1 MRRLAP
7 LAFTC
12 LVLLGGCSRPSHDR
26 SEPALA
32 PTVEPASE
40 SDHWAQRA
48 ANITI
53 IRDTWGI
60 PHIYGKTD
68 ADAVFGMIYAQAED
82 DFPRIEANYLAALG
96 MLAQVDGE
104 AAIYRDLRA
113 RLFIRPDQLQQ
124 LYAES
129 PAWLVELMD
138 AWADGLNFYLHTHPE
153 TKPRLLERF
162 EPWMALAFSEGS
174 IGGDIERVELD
185 ELEQFYGSTP
195 KPPPAP
201 EPEPEPSGSNG
212 FAIAPSKSA
221 TGNALLLI
229 NPHTSFYFR
238 AELQVVSEQ
247 GLDVYG
253 AATWGQ
259 FFVYQGFNEDAGW
272 MHTSSGAD
280 AIDWYL
286 ETIVEQ
292 DGRLHARHGDQLEPL
307 AVSTVT
313 IPYAVSDS
321 IATREFTVYHSQHGP
336 IIREQQGKWV
346 AIRLMQSPVD
356 ALSQSFLRTKARD
369 HDQFRATMQLRTNS
383 SNNTVFADSS
393 GNIAYY
399 HGNFVPRRDPQFDWS
414 EPVDGSNPAT
424 DWQGLHELDEL
435 IAVHNPSIGWLQN
448 TNNWPFTVAGP
459 DSPKPADFPKYM
471 APEPENPRGI
481 HALRL
486 LQAAPPLTLDTLIAT
501 AYDPHLTAFET
512 LLPALIEA
520 HDKLPR
526 RSPLRTELAEPIA
539 LLRAWDLRNGVD
551 STATS
556 VAIYWAEQLRAQV
569 QAATGLEGDP
579 LLAAMIEQSTPASRL
594 DALRTAISRLQTD
607 FGDWRTPWGEINRY
621 QRLDGQIEQP
631 FSDDAPSVP
640 VPFASGR
647 WGALASYGA
656 TTKPGTKRMYGTS
669 GNSFVA
675 IVEFGE
681 RVRAKAITVGGQSGD
696 PSSAH
701 FSDQVQRYVEG
712 ALRDVWFYRED
723 VEAHAERSYHPGE
736 SLTPAR
742 GR

>member
-7 LAFTC
+7 LAFAC
-12 LVLLGGCSRPSHDR
+12 LTLLGCGRSTREQSDR
-26 SEPALA
+26 ALEPAVA
-32 PTVEPASE
+32 PASE
-40 SDHWAQRA
+40 ADRWAERA
-48 ANITI
+48 SNVTI

-82 DFPRIEANYLAALG
+82 DFPRIEGNYLGVLG
-96 MLAQVDGE
+96 MAAQVEGE

-113 RLFIRPDQLQQ
+113 RLFIRTDELKR

-153 TKPRLLERF
+153 TEPKLLRRF

-185 ELEQFYGSTP
+185 ELEQFYG
-195 KPPPAP
+195 KPARPPAPAP
-201 EPEPEPSGSNG
+201 EPEREPSGSNG

-229 NPHTSFYFR
+229 NPHTSFFFR

-272 MHTSSGAD
+272 MHTSSAAD
-280 AIDWYL
+280 SIDWYL
-286 ETIVEQ
+286 ETIAEH
-292 DGRLHARHGDQLEPL
+292 DGKLHARHGDRLEPL
-307 AVSTVT
+307 EVSTVT
-313 IPYAVSDS
+313 IPYAQGDS
-321 IATREFTVYHSQHGP
+321 LAEREFTVYHSQHGP
-336 IIREQQGKWV
+336 IIREQDGKWV
-346 AIRLMQSPVD
+346 AIRLMQRPVD
-356 ALSQSFLRTKARD
+356 ALSQSFLRTKARN
-369 HDQFRATMQLRTNS
+369 HAEFRETMQLRTNS

-399 HGNFVPRRDPQFDWS
+399 HGNFIPRRDPSFDWS
-414 EPVDGSNPAT
+414 KPVDGSNPAT
-424 DWQGLHELDEL
+424 DWQELHEVDEL
-435 IAVHNPSIGWLQN
+435 ISVLNPPIGWLQN

-459 DSPKPADFPKYM
+459 DSPKPTDYPAYM
-471 APEPENPRGI
+471 APDLENPRGV
-481 HALRL
+481 HALKV
-486 LQAAPPLTLDTLIAT
+486 LQDTPPLTLDTLLAA
-501 AYDPHLTAFET
+501 AYDPYLSAFET
-512 LLPALIEA
+512 LLPSLLDAYDA
-520 HDKLPR
+520 LPR
-526 RSPLRTELAEPIA
+526 RSPLRAELAEPIE

-556 VAIYWAEQLRAQV
+556 LAIYWAEQLLGRV
-569 QAATGLEGDP
+569 AATTGMQSNEIHV
-579 LLAAMIEQSTPASRL
+579 ATMIERTSPAERL
-594 DALRTAISRLQTD
+594 DALRAAVARLQAD

-621 QRLDGQIEQP
+621 QRLDGQIQLH
-631 FSDDAPSVP
+631 FDDNAPSVP

-656 TTKPGTKRMYGTS
+656 ATRPGTKRMYGTS

-675 IVEFGE
+675 VVEFGE
-681 RVRAKAITVGGQSGD
+681 RVRARAITVGGQSGD
-696 PSSAH
+696 PSSPH
-701 FSDQVQRYVEG
+701 FGDQVQRYVEG
-712 ALRDVWFYRED
+712 NLRDVWFYRED

-736 SLTPAR
+736 
-742 GR
+742 

>member
-7 LAFTC
+7 LAFAC
-12 LVLLGGCSRPSHDR
+12 LALLGCDR
-26 SEPALA
+26 SAHEPSEPTPPPAVA
-32 PTVEPASE
+32 PTDEAARWS
-40 SDHWAQRA
+40 QRA
-48 ANITI
+48 ADVTI

-82 DFPRIEANYLAALG
+82 DFPRIEANYLGVLG
-96 MLAQVDGE
+96 MAAQVEGE

-113 RLFIRPDQLQQ
+113 RLFIRPDELEQ

-153 TKPRLLERF
+153 TQPKLIHRF

-185 ELEQFYGSTP
+185 ELERFYGSSPRP
-195 KPPPAP
+195 KAP
-201 EPEPEPSGSNG
+201 EVEAEPSGSNG

-229 NPHTSFYFR
+229 NPHTSFFFR

-247 GLDVYG
+247 GLDAYG

-280 AIDWYL
+280 SIDWYL

-292 DGRLHARHGDQLEPL
+292 DGQLHARHGDQLVPL
-307 AVSTVT
+307 EVSSIR
-313 IPYAVSDS
+313 IPYATGGSM
-321 IATREFTVYHSQHGP
+321 AEREFTVYHSQHGP
-336 IIREQQGKWV
+336 IIREQDGKWV
-346 AIRLMQSPVD
+346 AIRLMQRPVD
-356 ALSQSFLRTKARD
+356 ALSQSFLRTKARN
-369 HDQFRATMQLRTNS
+369 HTEFRATMQLRTNS

-399 HGNFVPRRDPQFDWS
+399 HGNFMPRRDLSFDWN
-414 EPVDGSNPAT
+414 EPVDGSDPKT

-435 IAVHNPSIGWLQN
+435 IFVLNPSIGWLQN

-459 DSPKPADFPKYM
+459 DSPKSGNYPAYM
-471 APEPENPRGI
+471 APDRENPRGL
-481 HALRL
+481 HALRVL
-486 LQAAPPLTLDTLIAT
+486 ADAPPFTLDSLITA
-501 AYDPHLTAFET
+501 AYDPYLSAFET
-512 LLPALIEA
+512 LLPALLDA
-520 HDKLPR
+520 YDALPR
-526 RSPLRTELAEPIA
+526 RSPLRAELAEPIA
-539 LLRAWDLRNGVD
+539 LLRGWDLRNGVD

-556 VAIYWAEQLRAQV
+556 LAIYWAEQLLVRI
-569 QAATGLEGDP
+569 AATGVEAHEIDVAMMLER
-579 LLAAMIEQSTPASRL
+579 STPAERL
-594 DALRTAISRLQTD
+594 DALRAAVARLQAD
-607 FGDWRTPWGEINRY
+607 FGDWQTPWGEINRY
-621 QRLDGQIEQP
+621 QRLDGQIHLR
-631 FSDDAPSVP
+631 FLDDEPSVA

-656 TTKPGTKRMYGTS
+656 ATKPGTKSMYGTS

-675 IVEFGE
+675 VVEFGE
-681 RVRAKAITVGGQSGD
+681 RVRAKAIMVGGQSGD
-696 PSSAH
+696 PSSPH
-701 FSDQVQRYVEG
+701 FGDQVQRYVAG
-712 ALRDVWFYRED
+712 DLRDVWFYRED
-723 VEAHAERSYHPGE
+723 VEAHAERSYHPG
-736 SLTPAR
+736 SR
-742 GR
+742 

>member
-1 MRRLAP
+1 MRRLA
-7 LAFTC
+7 LLTFTC
-12 LVLLGGCSRPSHDR
+12 LVVLGCGRPARER
-26 SEPALA
+26 SELPPASA
-32 PTVEPASE
+32 VEPDDEAAR
-40 SDHWAQRA
+40 WQRRA

-60 PHIYGKTD
+60 PHIYGKSD

-96 MLAQVDGE
+96 MLAQVEGE

-113 RLFIRPDQLQQ
+113 RLFIRPDELRR

-138 AWADGLNFYLHTHPE
+138 AWADGLNFYLHTHPSVQP
-153 TKPRLLERF
+153 KLLERF

-185 ELEQFYGSTP
+185 ALEQFYGRTP
-195 KPPPAP
+195 KPPEPAP
-201 EPEPEPSGSNG
+201 EGDDEPGGSNG

-229 NPHTSFYFR
+229 NPHTSFFFR

-247 GLDVYG
+247 GLDAYG

-280 AIDWYL
+280 TIDWYL
-286 ETIVEQ
+286 ETIVEH
-292 DGRLHARHGDQLEPL
+292 DGRLHARRGDELEPL
-307 AVSTVT
+307 VVSTVT
-313 IPYAVSDS
+313 IPYLTGGSQAE
-321 IATREFTVYHSQHGP
+321 REFTVYHSQHGP
-336 IIREQQGKWV
+336 IIREQAGKWV
-346 AIRLMQSPVD
+346 AIRLMQRPVD
-356 ALSQSFLRTKARD
+356 ALTQSFLRTKARN

-399 HGNFVPRRDPQFDWS
+399 HGNFMPRRDPSFDWS

-435 IAVHNPSIGWLQN
+435 IVVLNPSNGWLQN

-459 DSPKPADFPKYM
+459 ESPNAAEYPTYM
-471 APEPENPRGI
+471 APERENSRGL
-481 HALRL
+481 HALKV
-486 LQAAPPLTLDTLIAT
+486 LQAAPPLTIDTLIDA
-501 AYDPHLTAFET
+501 AYDPYLMAFES
-512 LLPALIEA
+512 LLPALFEA
-520 HDKLPR
+520 HDALPR
-526 RSPLRTELAEPIA
+526 HRPLRPELAEPIE
-539 LLRAWDLRNGVD
+539 LLRGWDLRNGVD

-556 VAIYWAEQLRAQV
+556 VAIDWAEQLRAEV
-569 QAATGLEGDP
+569 ATATGIDAGEIDV
-579 LLAAMIEQSTPASRL
+579 ATMIERSTPASRL
-594 DALRTAISRLQTD
+594 DALRRAVARLQTD

-621 QRLDGQIEQP
+621 QRRDGQIVQP
-631 FSDDAPSVP
+631 FSDEAPSRP

-647 WGALASYGA
+647 WGALASFGA
-656 TTKPGTKRMYGTS
+656 ATKPGTKRMYGTS

-675 IVEFGE
+675 VVEFGE

-696 PSSAH
+696 PGSPH
-701 FSDQVQRYVEG
+701 FGDQVQRYLDG
-712 ALRDVWFYRED
+712 DLRDVWFYRED

-736 SLTPAR
+736 
-742 GR
+742 

>member
-7 LAFTC
+7 LAFAC
-12 LVLLGGCSRPSHDR
+12 LTLLGCGRSTREQSDR
-26 SEPALA
+26 ALEPAVA
-32 PTVEPASE
+32 PASE
-40 SDHWAQRA
+40 ADRWAERA
-48 ANITI
+48 SNVTI

-82 DFPRIEANYLAALG
+82 DFPRIEGNYLGVLG
-96 MLAQVDGE
+96 MAAQVEGE

-113 RLFIRPDQLQQ
+113 RLFIRTDELKR

-153 TKPRLLERF
+153 TEPKLLRRF

-185 ELEQFYGSTP
+185 ELEQFYG
-195 KPPPAP
+195 KPARPPAP
-201 EPEPEPSGSNG
+201 APEREPSGSNG

-229 NPHTSFYFR
+229 NPHTSFFFR

-272 MHTSSGAD
+272 MHTSSAAD
-280 AIDWYL
+280 SIDWYL
-286 ETIVEQ
+286 ETIAEH
-292 DGRLHARHGDQLEPL
+292 DGKLHARHGDQLEPL
-307 AVSTVT
+307 EVSTVT
-313 IPYAVSDS
+313 IPYAQGDS
-321 IATREFTVYHSQHGP
+321 LAEREFTVYHSQHGP
-336 IIREQQGKWV
+336 IIREQDGKWV
-346 AIRLMQSPVD
+346 AIRLMQRPVD
-356 ALSQSFLRTKARD
+356 ALSQSFLRTKARN
-369 HDQFRATMQLRTNS
+369 HAEFRETMQLRTNS

-399 HGNFVPRRDPQFDWS
+399 HGNFIPRRDPSFDWS
-414 EPVDGSNPAT
+414 KPVDGSNPAT
-424 DWQGLHELDEL
+424 DWQELHEVDEL
-435 IAVHNPSIGWLQN
+435 ISVLNPPIGWLQN

-459 DSPKPADFPKYM
+459 DSPKPTDYPAYM
-471 APEPENPRGI
+471 APDLENPRGV
-481 HALRL
+481 HALKV
-486 LQAAPPLTLDTLIAT
+486 LQDTPPLTLDTLLAA
-501 AYDPHLTAFET
+501 AYDPYLSAFET
-512 LLPALIEA
+512 LLPSLLDAYDA
-520 HDKLPR
+520 LPR
-526 RSPLRTELAEPIA
+526 RSPLRAELAEPIE

-556 VAIYWAEQLRAQV
+556 LAIYWAEQLLGRV
-569 QAATGLEGDP
+569 AATTGMQSNEIHV
-579 LLAAMIEQSTPASRL
+579 ATMIERTSPAERL
-594 DALRTAISRLQTD
+594 DALRAAVARLQAD

-621 QRLDGQIEQP
+621 QRLDGQIQLH
-631 FSDDAPSVP
+631 FDDNAPSVP

-656 TTKPGTKRMYGTS
+656 ATRPGTKRMYGTS

-675 IVEFGE
+675 VVEFGE
-681 RVRAKAITVGGQSGD
+681 RVRARAITVGGQSGD
-696 PSSAH
+696 PSSPH
-701 FSDQVQRYVEG
+701 FGDQVQRYVQG
-712 ALRDVWFYRED
+712 NLRDVWFYRED
-723 VEAHAERSYHPGE
+723 VEAHAERTYHPGE
-736 SLTPAR
+736 
-742 GR
+742 

>member
-1 MRRLAP
+1 MRSLAP
-7 LAFTC
+7 LLFTC
-12 LVLLGGCSRPSHDR
+12 LIMLGCGRPAR
-26 SEPALA
+26 EPSELPPT
-32 PTVEPASE
+32 PTVEPADE
-40 SDHWAQRA
+40 ATRWAQRA
-48 ANITI
+48 STVTI

-82 DFPRIEANYLAALG
+82 DFPRIEANYLTALG
-96 MLAQVDGE
+96 MLAQVEGE
-104 AAIYRDLRA
+104 AAIFHDLRA
-113 RLFIRPDQLQQ
+113 RLFIRPDELQQ

-138 AWADGLNFYLHTHPE
+138 AWADGLNFYLHTHPN
-153 TKPRLLERF
+153 TAPKLLRRF

-185 ELEQFYGSTP
+185 DLEQFYGASP
-195 KPPPAP
+195 KPPAP
-201 EPEPEPSGSNG
+201 EPEPEGEPSGSNG

-229 NPHTSFYFR
+229 NPHTSFFFR
-238 AELQVVSEQ
+238 AELQVTSEQ
-247 GLDVYG
+247 GLDAYG

-280 AIDWYL
+280 SIDWYL

-292 DGRLHARHGDQLEPL
+292 NGQLHARHGDKLEPL

-313 IPYAVSDS
+313 IPYATGDS
-321 IATREFTVYHSQHGP
+321 LATRDFTVYHSEHGP
-336 IIREQQGKWV
+336 IIREQDGKWV
-346 AIRLMQSPVD
+346 AIRLMQRPVD
-356 ALSQSFLRTKARD
+356 ALSQSFLRNKARN
-369 HDQFRATMQLRTNS
+369 HEQFRATMQLRTNS

-399 HGNFVPRRDPQFDWS
+399 HGNFIPRRDPSFDWS

-435 IAVHNPSIGWLQN
+435 IAVKNPSIGWLQN

-459 DSPKPADFPKYM
+459 DSPKPTDYPPYM
-471 APEPENPRGI
+471 APDLENPRGI

-486 LQAAPPLTLDTLIAT
+486 LQAVPPLTLDTLIAT

-512 LLPALIEA
+512 LLPALLDA
-520 HDKLPR
+520 YDKLPR
-526 RSPLRTELAEPIA
+526 RSPLRAELAEPIK

-569 QAATGLEGDP
+569 QAATGLEGDE
-579 LLAAMIEQSTPASRL
+579 LLAAMIIQSTPTSRL
-594 DALRTAISRLQTD
+594 ETLRSAVARLQAD

-621 QRLDGQIEQP
+621 QRLDGQIEQR

-647 WGALASYGA
+647 WGALASFGA
-656 TTKPGTKRMYGTS
+656 TTKPGTKRMYGTG

-675 IVEFGE
+675 VVEFGE
-681 RVRAKAITVGGQSGD
+681 RVRAKAITVGGESGD
-696 PSSAH
+696 PSSPH
-701 FSDQVQRYVEG
+701 FADQVQRYVAG
-712 ALRDVWFYRED
+712 DLRDVWFYRED

-736 SLTPAR
+736 
-742 GR
+742 

>member
-7 LAFTC
+7 LLFAG
-12 LVLLGGCSRPSHDR
+12 LVVLGCSRPTHDR
-26 SEPALA
+26 SEPASA
-32 PTVEPASE
+32 PAVEPADE
-40 SDHWAQRA
+40 ATRWALRA
-48 ANITI
+48 AAVTI

-60 PHIYGKTD
+60 SHIYGKTD

-96 MLAQVDGE
+96 MLAQVEGE

-113 RLFIRPDQLQQ
+113 RLFIRPDELEQ

-138 AWADGLNFYLHTHPE
+138 AWADGLNFYLHTHPN
-153 TKPRLLERF
+153 TKPKLLQRF

-185 ELEQFYGSTP
+185 ELEQFYGATR
-195 KPPPAP
+195 KPGKPPAP
-201 EPEPEPSGSNG
+201 EPEGEPSGSNG

-229 NPHTSFYFR
+229 NPHTSFFFR
-238 AELQVVSEQ
+238 AEQQVVSEQ

-280 AIDWYL
+280 SIDWYL

-307 AVSTVT
+307 TVSTVT
-313 IPYAVSDS
+313 IPYAKGDS
-321 IATREFTVYHSQHGP
+321 LATREFTVYHSHHGP
-336 IIREQQGKWV
+336 IICEQAGKWV
-346 AIRLMQSPVD
+346 AIRLMQRPVD
-356 ALSQSFLRTKARD
+356 ALSQSFLRTKARN
-369 HDQFRATMQLRTNS
+369 HAQFRATMQLRTNS

-393 GNIAYY
+393 GTIAYY
-399 HGNFVPRRDPQFDWS
+399 HGNFIPRRDPSFDWS

-435 IAVHNPSIGWLQN
+435 IAVVNPSIGWLQN

-459 DSPKPADFPKYM
+459 DSPKPTDYPAYM
-471 APEPENPRGI
+471 APEIENPRGI
-481 HALRL
+481 HALRV
-486 LQAAPPLTLDTLIAT
+486 LQEAAAPLTLDTLLAA
-501 AYDPHLTAFET
+501 AYDPHLSAFET
-512 LLPALIEA
+512 LLPALLDA
-520 HDKLPR
+520 YDKLPR
-526 RSPLRTELAEPIA
+526 RSPLRAELAEPIE
-539 LLRAWDLRNGVD
+539 LLRGWDLRNSVD
-551 STATS
+551 SIATS
-556 VAIYWAEQLRAQV
+556 LAIYWAEQLRMHV
-569 QAATGLEGDP
+569 QAATGLEGDR
-579 LLAAMIEQSTPASRL
+579 LLAAMLEQSTPASRL
-594 DALRTAISRLQTD
+594 DALRTAVARLQAE

-621 QRLDGQIEQP
+621 QRLDGQIEQR
-631 FSDDAPSVP
+631 FSDQAPSWP

-647 WGALASYGA
+647 WGALASFGA
-656 TTKPGTKRMYGTS
+656 ATKPGTKRMYGTS

-675 IVEFGE
+675 VVEFGE
-681 RVRAKAITVGGQSGD
+681 RVRARAITVGGQSGD
-696 PSSAH
+696 PSSPH
-701 FSDQVQRYVEG
+701 FGDQVQRYIDG
-712 ALRDVWFYRED
+712 DLRDVWFYRED

-736 SLTPAR
+736 
-742 GR
+742 

>member
-7 LAFTC
+7 LLFAG
-12 LVLLGGCSRPSHDR
+12 LVVFGCSRPTHDR
-26 SEPALA
+26 SEPALEPA
-32 PTVEPASE
+32 VEPADE
-40 SDHWAQRA
+40 ATRWAQRA
-48 ANITI
+48 AAVTI

-82 DFPRIEANYLAALG
+82 DFARIEANYLGVLG
-96 MLAQVDGE
+96 MLAQVEGE

-113 RLFIRPDQLQQ
+113 RLFIRPDELEQ

-138 AWADGLNFYLHTHPE
+138 AWADGLNFYLHTHPN
-153 TKPRLLERF
+153 TKPKLLQRF

-195 KPPPAP
+195 KLPAR
-201 EPEPEPSGSNG
+201 EPEGEPSGSNG

-221 TGNALLLI
+221 TGSALLLI
-229 NPHTSFYFR
+229 NPHTSFFFR
-238 AELQVVSEQ
+238 AELQVVSEE

-280 AIDWYL
+280 SIDWYL
-286 ETIVEQ
+286 ESIVEQ
-292 DGRLHARHGDQLEPL
+292 DGRLHARHGEELVPL
-307 AVSTVT
+307 TVSTVT
-313 IPYAVSDS
+313 IPYAKGDS
-321 IATREFTVYHSQHGP
+321 LATREFTVYHSQHGP
-336 IIREQQGKWV
+336 IIREQAGKWV
-346 AIRLMQSPVD
+346 AIRLMQRPVD
-356 ALSQSFLRTKARD
+356 ALTQSFLRTKARN

-399 HGNFVPRRDPQFDWS
+399 HGNFIPRRNPSFDWS

-435 IAVHNPSIGWLQN
+435 IAVANPSIGWLQN

-459 DSPKPADFPKYM
+459 DSPKPAGYPAYM
-471 APEPENPRGI
+471 APDLENPRGI

-486 LQAAPPLTLDTLIAT
+486 LQETPPLTLETLIA
-501 AYDPHLTAFET
+501 AAHDPHLTAFET
-512 LLPALIEA
+512 LLPALLDA
-520 HDKLPR
+520 YDKLAR
-526 RSPLRTELAEPIA
+526 RSPLRTELAEPIQ
-539 LLRAWDLRNGVD
+539 LLRGWDLRNSVD

-556 VAIYWAEQLRAQV
+556 LAIYWAELLRAEV
-569 QAATGLEGDP
+569 QTTTGLEGDE
-579 LLAAMIEQSTPASRL
+579 LLAAMIERSTPASRL
-594 DALRTAISRLQTD
+594 DALRTAVARLQAD

-621 QRLDGQIEQP
+621 QRLDGQLEQP
-631 FSDDAPSVP
+631 FSDEAPSVP

-656 TTKPGTKRMYGTS
+656 ATKPGTKRMYGTS

-675 IVEFGE
+675 VVEFGE

-696 PSSAH
+696 PSSPH
-701 FSDQVQRYVEG
+701 FGDQVQRYVDG
-712 ALRDVWFYRED
+712 DLRDVWFYRED
-723 VEAHAERSYHPGE
+723 VEANAERSYHPGE
-736 SLTPAR
+736 
-742 GR
+742 